1 MTSRIYSGTLIGIDG
16 VLIEVETDLVPGD
29 YEMIIVGL
37 PDASVKEAQE
47 RVRSALR
54 NSGFGFPRRR
64 AIINL
69 APAAIRKEGAAFD
82 LPIALGILAEDN
94 RISDALLRDLV
105 VVGEL
110 SLEGKI
116 RPIPGVLGVTL
127 TAREQGKSAVL
138 VPASC
143 EYEASM
149 VEGITVYSASD
160 LNEAVKVV
168 NGEIAPSSPVLD
180 RSFVPHYEVDF
191 SEIRGLS
198 AARRAMELAAAGG
211 HNMIMV
217 GPPGSGKSM
226 LAQRLP
232 TLLPPLTKDESLEVT
247 KIYSAA
253 GLLNASR
260 PLILE
265 RPFRAPHHTISAPGL
280 AGGGSNPR
288 PGEISLAHHG
298 VLFMDEF
305 PLFSREAL
313 ELLRGP
319 LEDGQITIARASG
332 SITYPA
338 KFQLVAAMNPC
349 PCGFF
354 GDTDHECRCTPVQ
367 IRQYLR
373 RISGPLMDRFDI
385 AISVPRLEYRD
396 WKGAEG
402 ESSASIRERICKV
415 RDIQSRRFRDL
426 SFNTNS
432 RIPSRLLKTFCAL
445 PPEAESLL
453 EIAIKKYG
461 LTGRGIAKILRLSRT
476 IADADG
482 SDHIKS
488 VHLSEALQ
496 YRANEVVALF
506 Q

>member
-16 VLIEVETDLVPGD
+16 VLIEVETDLVGGD
-29 YEMIIVGL
+29 HEMIIVGL

-54 NSGFGFPRRR
+54 NSGFAFPRKR

-69 APAAIRKEGAAFD
+69 APAAIRKEGSAFD

-94 RISDALLRDLV
+94 RISDTLLHDIV

-116 RPIPGVLGVTL
+116 RPVPGVLGITL
-127 TAREQGKSAVL
+127 MAREQGKSAVL
-138 VPASC
+138 VPAAC
-143 EYEASM
+143 EFEAAM
-149 VEGITVYSASD
+149 VEGITVYSAAD
-160 LNEAVKVV
+160 LNEAIKIV
-168 NGEIAPSSPVLD
+168 NGEQAPSAPALD
-180 RSFVPHYEVDF
+180 LSFTPRYEVDF
-191 SEIRGLS
+191 SEIRGLV
-198 AARRAMELAAAGG
+198 AARRAMELAAAGS

-232 TLLPPLTKDESLEVT
+232 TILPPLTKDESLEVT

-253 GLLNASR
+253 GLLNATR

-265 RPFRAPHHTISAPGL
+265 RPFRAPHHTISPAGL
-280 AGGGSNPR
+280 AGGGTSPR
-288 PGEISLAHHG
+288 PGEISLAHLG

-305 PLFSREAL
+305 PLFARESL

-319 LEDGQITIARASG
+319 LEDGHITIARAAG
-332 SITYPA
+332 SVTYPA
-338 KFQLVAAMNPC
+338 RFQVVAAMNPC
-349 PCGFF
+349 PCGYY
-354 GDTDHECRCTPVQ
+354 GDTERECRCTPVQ

-396 WKGAEG
+396 WKGSDG
-402 ESSASIRERICKV
+402 EPSSAIRDRICAV
-415 RDIQSRRFRDL
+415 REIQSRRFADTPFK
-426 SFNTNS
+426 SNS
-432 RIPSRLLKTFCAL
+432 RIPSRYLKTYCTL

-453 EIAIKKYG
+453 EAAVKKYG
-461 LTGRGIAKILRLSRT
+461 LSGRGIAKILRLSRT
-476 IADADG
+476 IADADH
-482 SDHIKS
+482 SEHIKPT
-488 VHLSEALQ
+488 HLSEALQ

>member
-16 VLIEVETDLVPGD
+16 VLIEVETDLMGGD
-29 YEMIIVGL
+29 NEMVIVGL
-37 PDASVKEAQE
+37 PDAAVKEAQE

-54 NSGFGFPRRR
+54 NSGFGFPRKR

-69 APAAIRKEGAAFD
+69 APAAIRKEGSAFD
-82 LPIALGILAEDN
+82 LPIALSILAEDH
-94 RISDALLRDLV
+94 RISDDMLKDLV

-116 RPIPGVLGVTL
+116 RPIPGVLGITL
-127 TAREQGKSAVL
+127 MAREQGKSAVL
-138 VPASC
+138 VPATC
-143 EYEASM
+143 EYEATM
-149 VEGITVYSASD
+149 VTGITVYSAAD
-160 LNEAVKVV
+160 LNEAVKIV
-168 NGEIAPSSPVLD
+168 NGEMAPVAPPPP
-180 RSFVPHYEVDF
+180 RSFEPRYDTDF
-191 SEIRGLS
+191 SEIRGLV
-198 AARRAMELAAAGG
+198 AARRAMELAAAGA

-232 TLLPPLTKDESLEVT
+232 TILPSLTKEESLEVT

-265 RPFRAPHHTISAPGL
+265 RPFRAPHHTISAAGL
-280 AGGGSNPR
+280 AGGGTNPR

-313 ELLRGP
+313 ELLRAP
-319 LEDGQITIARASG
+319 LEDGQITIARAAG

-338 KFQLVAAMNPC
+338 KFQIVAAMNPC
-349 PCGFF
+349 PCGFY

-373 RISGPLMDRFDI
+373 RVSGPLMDRFDI

-396 WKGAEG
+396 WKGSEG
-402 ESSASIRERICKV
+402 EPSSVIRDRICRV
-415 RDIQSRRFRDL
+415 REIQERRFSDAP
-426 SFNTNS
+426 FKTNS
-432 RIPSRLLKTFCAL
+432 RIPSRYLKTFCPL
-445 PPEAESLL
+445 PPDAESLL
-453 EIAIKKYG
+453 EAAVKKYG
-461 LTGRGIAKILRLSRT
+461 LTGRGIAKVLRLSRT
-476 IADADG
+476 IADANG
-482 SDHIKS
+482 SNQIRAM
-488 VHLSEALQ
+488 HLSEALQ